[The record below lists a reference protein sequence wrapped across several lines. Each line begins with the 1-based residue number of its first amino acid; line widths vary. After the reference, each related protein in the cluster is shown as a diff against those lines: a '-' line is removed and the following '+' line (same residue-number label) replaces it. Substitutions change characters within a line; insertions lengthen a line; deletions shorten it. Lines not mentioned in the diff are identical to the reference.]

1 MTARWAVRIPLAIL
15 AALAL
20 VCARPTTVRAADD
33 GFEPNAPYA
42 STKKLVKLD
51 KEDRNVLRSGPGET
65 FAVVDIMEKGVSYPV
80 LAKRGPWYNV
90 RLSDTRTAW
99 VHESLCSEDYDMSD
113 LEFRPNPRMFSR
125 IGSFSLTG
133 WGGGYSFD
141 RKSNTLSLGGRLG
154 YYVLDWVEVE
164 GGVGWT
170 KVNRPAEIV
179 ESLFDLTLEA
189 EEFHMLFYE
198 MNGNVMLLPGRQ
210 LVPYVTAGVGSTILR
225 GESESAFNYGGGIQ
239 FFVSKRT
246 AVRWEFRTYRFDS
259 GADNA
264 RRTNN
269 NYAFTLGTTFLL

>member
-51 KEDRNVLRSGPGET
+51 KEDRNVLRSGPGAT